1 MTDQI
6 LLHSTPLSE
15 LREIISEVVAEQ
27 LQKNSSAT
35 TIPQQVEFLTRLETA
50 KILQISLP
58 TLSEWTKAG
67 IIKGYR
73 INSRVRYKRSEIEE
87 SLQEIKS
94 IKYSRK

>member
-27 LQKNSSAT
+27 LQKNSSAAA
-35 TIPQQVEFLTRLETA
+35 IPQQVEYLTRQETA

-73 INSRVRYKRSEIEE
+73 INSRVRYKRSEIEK

>member
-15 LREIISEVVAEQ
+15 LREIISEAVAEQ
-27 LQKNSSAT
+27 FQKNAT
-35 TIPQQVEFLTRLETA
+35 VATPSPAPEYLTRQETA

-67 IIKGYR
+67 IIKGYH
-73 INSRVRYKRSEIEE
+73 INSRVRYKRYEIED
-87 SLQEIKS
+87 SLQEITS
-94 IKYSRK
+94 IKYSRR